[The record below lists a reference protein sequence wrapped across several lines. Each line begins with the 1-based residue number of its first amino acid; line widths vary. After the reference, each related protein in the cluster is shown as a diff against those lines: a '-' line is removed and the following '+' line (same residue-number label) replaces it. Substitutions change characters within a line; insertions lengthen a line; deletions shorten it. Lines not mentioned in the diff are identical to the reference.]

1 MAWRQMDPQMHVN
14 EMEILAAMKSQAIS
28 LVNQPQA
35 TNCQST
41 IQEIEHKV
49 PIALQK
55 ITSNT

>member
-1 MAWRQMDPQMHVN
+1 MAWRQMESQMHVN
-14 EMEILAAMKSQAIS
+14 DMKILAAMKSQAIS

-35 TNCQST
+35 TNSQST
-41 IQEIEHKV
+41 LQEIEHKV

>member
-1 MAWRQMDPQMHVN
+1 MDPQMPLN
-14 EMEILAAMKSQAIS
+14 DMEILAAMKSQAVS

-35 TNCQST
+35 TNSQST